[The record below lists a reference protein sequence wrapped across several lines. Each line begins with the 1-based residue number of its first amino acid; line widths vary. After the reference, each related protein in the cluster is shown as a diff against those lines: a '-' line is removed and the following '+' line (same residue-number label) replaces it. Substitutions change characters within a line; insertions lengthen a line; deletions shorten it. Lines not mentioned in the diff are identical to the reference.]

1 MPEVPS
7 VATHQRQAMA
17 AEQASSTVGFLA
29 VAGFAIAALYLG
41 REVFVPMALAI
52 LLSFVLAPLV
62 RLLQGWRLGRALP
75 VFVVVL
81 LAFAAIFSLGGIMA
95 SQVTQLAGNLPQYQA
110 TIRDK
115 IATIRG
121 AGGGGTLERAADV
134 LQDLGKELDRSNA
147 PGQANPRAPTAGR
160 AAPGETKPI
169 PVEVR
174 QPDPGTLETVRSLLA
189 PLIHPM
195 ATTGIVIIFVIF
207 ILMQREDLRNRLI
220 RLAGSHDL
228 QRTTAA
234 IDDAARR
241 LSRLLLTQVAL
252 NALFGFLIGVGLWII
267 GVPSAALWGMLAAVL
282 RFVPYIGSFIAAVLP
297 LILAA
302 AVDPSWS
309 MFFWTLAL
317 FLVLEP
323 LAGHV
328 IEPLVYGRSTGLSPV
343 AVVVAATFW
352 TWLWGPIGLVLATPL
367 TVCLVVLGR
376 HVERL
381 EFLDVLLGDRPP
393 LTAPETFYQRMLA
406 NDPGEAADQAEVY
419 LKDRPLS
426 SYYDDVALPGLVL
439 AQRDATRGALDPARM
454 GRMREALTEL
464 IDDLADQT
472 DVTKVSASP
481 PIELEPGAQT
491 DSVDG
496 SSAVDL
502 EVLTPD
508 GLAPQWGGKAPVLC
522 IGARSAIDDAAAAML
537 AQLLDKH
544 GLNARLEKA
553 EALGTANVFDLE
565 LSNVAMIC
573 VSYLDGANPAHLRY
587 TIRRLRRR
595 APTAKILV
603 GCWSLVGND
612 AAALDL
618 RAGVRA
624 DFVATTL
631 RDAVATCLGAA
642 SLPQIAEPE
651 QAKSEAA

>member
-1 MPEVPS
+1 
-7 VATHQRQAMA
+7 
-17 AEQASSTVGFLA
+17 
-29 VAGFAIAALYLG
+29 
-41 REVFVPMALAI
+41 
-52 LLSFVLAPLV
+52 
-62 RLLQGWRLGRALP
+62 
-75 VFVVVL
+75 
-81 LAFAAIFSLGGIMA
+81 
-95 SQVTQLAGNLPQYQA
+95 
-110 TIRDK
+110 
-115 IATIRG
+115 
-121 AGGGGTLERAADV
+121 
-134 LQDLGKELDRSNA
+134 
-147 PGQANPRAPTAGR
+147 
-160 AAPGETKPI
+160 
-169 PVEVR
+169 
-174 QPDPGTLETVRSLLA
+174 
-189 PLIHPM
+189 
-195 ATTGIVIIFVIF
+195 
-207 ILMQREDLRNRLI
+207 
-220 RLAGSHDL
+220 
-228 QRTTAA
+228 
-234 IDDAARR
+234 
-241 LSRLLLTQVAL
+241 
-252 NALFGFLIGVGLWII
+252 
-267 GVPSAALWGMLAAVL
+267 
-282 RFVPYIGSFIAAVLP
+282 
-297 LILAA
+297 
-302 AVDPSWS
+302 
-309 MFFWTLAL
+309 
-317 FLVLEP
+317 
-323 LAGHV
+323 
-328 IEPLVYGRSTGLSPV
+328 V

-406 NDPGEAADQAEVY
+406 NDPDEAADQAEVY

-439 AQRDATRGALDPARM
+439 AQRDATRGALDPARL

-472 DVTKVSASP
+472 DVTKVSAAP
-481 PIELEPGAQT
+481 PIELEPGAQR

-522 IGARSAIDDAAAAML
+522 VGARSAIDDAAAAML

-565 LSNVAMIC
+565 LSNIAMIC

-595 APTAKILV
+595 APPAKILV
-603 GCWSLVGND
+603 GWGSLVGNE

-642 SLPQIAEPE
+642 SLPQITEPE
-651 QAKSEAA
+651 RVKSEAA

>member
-1 MPEVPS
+1 MTEIS
-7 VATHQRQAMA
+7 FATTPQRQAVV
-17 AEQASSTVGFLA
+17 AEQATSTVSFLA
-29 VAGFAIAALYLG
+29 VVGFAVAALYLG

-62 RLLQGWRLGRALP
+62 RLLQNLRLGRALP

-121 AGGGGTLERAADV
+121 ARGGGTLERAADV
-134 LQDLGKELDRSNA
+134 LQDLGKELDRSNS
-147 PGQANPRAPTAGR
+147 PGQASAQVPGAGR
-160 AAPGETKPI
+160 PALREAKPI

-207 ILMQREDLRNRLI
+207 I
-220 RLAGSHDL
+220 
-228 QRTTAA
+228 
-234 IDDAARR
+234 
-241 LSRLLLTQVAL
+241 
-252 NALFGFLIGVGLWII
+252 
-267 GVPSAALWGMLAAVL
+267 
-282 RFVPYIGSFIAAVLP
+282 
-297 LILAA
+297 
-302 AVDPSWS
+302 
-309 MFFWTLAL
+309 
-317 FLVLEP
+317 
-323 LAGHV
+323 
-328 IEPLVYGRSTGLSPV
+328 
-343 AVVVAATFW
+343 
-352 TWLWGPIGLVLATPL
+352 
-367 TVCLVVLGR
+367 
-376 HVERL
+376 
-381 EFLDVLLGDRPP
+381 DVLLGDRPP

-426 SYYDDVALPGLVL
+426 AYYDDVALPGLVL
-439 AQRDATRGALDPARM
+439 AQRDATRGALDPARL
-454 GRMREALTEL
+454 GRMRQALTEL

-472 DVTKVSASP
+472 DVTRASGAP
-481 PIELEPGAQT
+481 PIELDPGAQT
-491 DSVDG
+491 DSAGG
-496 SSAVDL
+496 SSVVDL

-508 GLAPQWGGKAPVLC
+508 GLAPQWRGKAPVMC

-565 LSNVAMIC
+565 LSSVAMIC
-573 VSYLDGANPAHLRY
+573 VSSLDGANPAHLRY

-595 APTAKILV
+595 APTAEILV
-603 GCWSLVGND
+603 GCWSLVGE
-612 AAALDL
+612 AAAVNL
-618 RAGVRA
+618 RTAVRA

-631 RDAVATCLGAA
+631 RDAVETCLGAA
-642 SLPQIAEPE
+642 SLPQITDPERAELD
-651 QAKSEAA
+651 AA